1 MSLRLWGTI
10 SGWGKSAGTMIP
22 ALGSGRYAP
31 GPNIVWPSWLNG
43 SDPNYT
49 INACWRQPGL
59 PATVS
64 KFIGQFFAGGV
75 EVDQLAQLDG
85 LPDSVAIA
93 CPQLNGLHGTPPLDA
108 KDTIL
113 RLLSTFPHRRAFM
126 L

>member
-43 SDPNYT
+43 SDPNYA

-64 KFIGQFFAGGV
+64 EIIPFRQKHTHAYVYKWFYNAAETLQNK
-75 EVDQLAQLDG
+75 
-85 LPDSVAIA
+85 SVSAYA
-93 CPQLNGLHGTPPLDA
+93 
-108 KDTIL
+108 
-113 RLLSTFPHRRAFM
+113 LLEE
-126 L
+126 